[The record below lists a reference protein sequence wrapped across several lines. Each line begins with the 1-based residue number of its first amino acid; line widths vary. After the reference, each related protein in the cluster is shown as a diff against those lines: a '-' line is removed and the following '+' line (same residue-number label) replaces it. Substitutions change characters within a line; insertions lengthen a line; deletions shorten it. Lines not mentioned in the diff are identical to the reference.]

1 MEVYFLKRA
10 IADQLREAE
19 FWREQDPDLPTEFLK
34 ELDKAVHAI
43 TLAPNGFAWAS
54 EPHGLRR
61 YYEKRFH
68 THILYKYV
76 PEKDRLRIVRIY
88 NARMNP
94 ARFIPSI

>member
-10 IADQLREAE
+10 LSDQLRETE
-19 FWREQDPDLPTEFLK
+19 FWREQDPELPAEFLR
-34 ELDKAVHAI
+34 ELEKAVQII

-76 PEKDRLRIVRIY
+76 AEKDRLRIVRIY

-94 ARFIPSI
+94 ARFVPGL

>member
-10 IADQLREAE
+10 LADQLRETE
-19 FWREQDPDLPTEFLK
+19 FWREQDPSLPVEFLK
-34 ELDKAVHAI
+34 ELEKSVHNI
-43 TLAPNGFAWAS
+43 TQAPNGFAWAS
-54 EPHGLRR
+54 EPLGLRR

-68 THILYKYV
+68 THIIYKYV

-94 ARFIPSI
+94 VRFIPSV